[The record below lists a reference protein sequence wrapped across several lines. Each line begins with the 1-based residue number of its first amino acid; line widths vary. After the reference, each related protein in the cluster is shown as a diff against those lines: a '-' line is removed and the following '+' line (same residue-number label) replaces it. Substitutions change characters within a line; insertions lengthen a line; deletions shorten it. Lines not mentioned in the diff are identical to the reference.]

1 MSTGTS
7 PRRGRPR
14 DKRVDDA
21 ILTATIELIAEIGI
35 DDLRVDE
42 VADRAGVGKSAI
54 YRRHDSKHA
63 LVAAAISALVSEI
76 SVPDTG
82 STRDDLLAL
91 MKEAV
96 GVYNDPVRA
105 GVMPSLVAA
114 LRHQPELAGAI
125 REGFL
130 TKRREALRAVL
141 DRGVARGDLARD
153 IDVELARDVLG
164 GPLFYRLLI
173 TGGPLD
179 DALVSGVAELILRGF
194 APTRSGKEPRR

>member
-1 MSTGTS
+1 MNG
-7 PRRGRPR
+7 
-14 DKRVDDA
+14 
-21 ILTATIELIAEIGI
+21 
-35 DDLRVDE
+35 
-42 VADRAGVGKSAI
+42 
-54 YRRHDSKHA
+54 
-63 LVAAAISALVSEI
+63 
-76 SVPDTG
+76 
-82 STRDDLLAL
+82 
-91 MKEAV
+91 AV

-125 REGFL
+125 RDGFL

-153 IDVELARDVLG
+153 IDVELALDVLG

-179 DALVSGVAELILRGF
+179 DALVEGVGDLILRGF
-194 APTRSGKEPRR
+194 APAPPGPVATPTPPSPAPPRTAPARSPASAAARPASSTCSSTANGPSRCRS